1 MLPSLVNTKQRAYG
15 PVYGELPQ
23 EVVNTGLLAASYF
36 EMPLKTTNSK
46 DNAPNKANA
55 ADAKSR
61 AAD

>member
-1 MLPSLVNTKQRAYG
+1 MDQF
-15 PVYGELPQ
+15 YGELSQ
-23 EVVNTGLLAASYF
+23 EVVNTGLPAASYF